1 MKISISISLL
11 VILSLM
17 LSGCK
22 IESVA
27 VENDTDAGSGLPII
41 SSQPVN
47 QSVNAGENASF
58 NSAVQSS
65 STPVYQWQK
74 DSVNI
79 DGANSLALLITN
91 AQVSDV
97 GMYRLVV
104 SNASGDV
111 VSDSASLTLI
121 DGPPVILIQ
130 PANVS
135 TIENSNVIFDVQAES
150 ISPINYQW
158 QKDGVDLVAQNSKT
172 LSMDLVTQVN
182 EGNYSVLL
190 TNDVGSTE
198 SNVAVLTVALAPAP
212 QISSQPKSISTTAGS
227 DVNFSVVAT
236 GTGTLTYQWQKEG
249 NNLSGQTGATLSLN
263 SITAADEGAYQVV
276 IVDDNTTTNSL
287 VATLRILDPATLLIE
302 NYQSTGA
309 PTQLLDSE
317 GSPVG
322 NNLSGITWHE
332 GISQYLVVR
341 NNYRRIYR
349 YDVSFSYM
357 GEVDVGGDMHSDSEG
372 IAYVSGNEVLVS
384 TEQIDYVHKVVVD
397 FDTTHIN
404 STYDSENGSPAY
416 KLTGDST
423 SNNGLEGVAFSPETL
438 INPARVYA
446 VKEKNPMRVY
456 RFDLPEDP
464 NPMELF
470 SYNTNLVVE
479 EPFIAEEQF
488 SSIVTDLAG
497 MVFDKITG
505 HLFILS
511 QESHKVL
518 QVDPDTG
525 AIISTLNLSG
535 APQYEGITIG
545 SDGEIVVVSEPHWVQ
560 VYQVP

>member
-1 MKISISISLL
+1 M
-11 VILSLM
+11 
-17 LSGCK
+17 
-22 IESVA
+22 
-27 VENDTDAGSGLPII
+27 
-41 SSQPVN
+41 
-47 QSVNAGENASF
+47 
-58 NSAVQSS
+58 
-65 STPVYQWQK
+65 
-74 DSVNI
+74 
-79 DGANSLALLITN
+79 LITN
-91 AQVSDV
+91 AQASDV

-111 VSDSASLTLI
+111 VSESASLTLI

-212 QISSQPKSISTTAGS
+212 QISSQPKSVSTTAGF
-227 DVNFSVVAT
+227 DVIFSIVAT
-236 GTGTLTYQWQKEG
+236 GTGTLTYQWQKDG
-249 NNLSGQTGATLSLN
+249 NNLPGQTDATLSL
-263 SITAADEGAYQVV
+263 SSVTATDEGAYQVA
-276 IVDDNTTTNSL
+276 IVDDNSTKNSL
-287 VATLRILDPATLLIE
+287 VATLRLLDPVTLLIE

-309 PTQLLDSE
+309 PTQLLDSV

-357 GEVDVGGDMHSDSEG
+357 GEVDVGGDMQSDSEG

-397 FDTTHIN
+397 FDTTYIN
-404 STYDSENGSPAY
+404 STYDSESGSPAY
-416 KLTGDST
+416 KLTGDLT

-438 INPARVYA
+438 TNPARVYA